1 MSETHSPSGHPAPQ
15 SFLRKWVFSV
25 DHKIIG
31 LQYFFTGIFFLLFG
45 GVLAMLIRW
54 QLGFPTQA
62 LPLMGRLAP
71 HGMPEGHMLPDY
83 YHMLF
88 TMHAT
93 IMIFFA
99 VIPILVGGFGNYLV
113 PLMIGAED
121 MAFPRLNMASYWT
134 YFVAS
139 LVMITSFFTG
149 SGAAKAGWFAYP
161 PLSVVEATGQ
171 TYWIISL
178 IILGI
183 SSIMG
188 SINFITTVLNLRAPG
203 MSLFRM
209 PMTVWAEFVTSV
221 LLLLALPSL
230 TVAVACLLMD
240 RVAGT
245 SFFMPAG
252 LIVGGNALERSG
264 GQPLLWQH
272 LFWFF
277 GHPEV
282 YIVIMPAMGIVSD
295 VISTCSRR
303 PLFGYKSMVYALWGI
318 AGLGFIVWGHHMFV
332 SGMNPMLGTTF
343 MMSTV
348 VIAVPSAIKTFN
360 WLGTRWRGSIRFSAA
375 MFCAAGFI
383 SMFIIGGLTGVFS
396 AVTPVDVYIH
406 NTYFVIGHFHFMM
419 VGGALFGL
427 LAGVYFWFPKMFGRM
442 MNETL
447 GKIHVTITFILF
459 NCVFYPMFILGAAGE
474 PRRLFDVSSYPQLA
488 SLQPI
493 RAFMT
498 VCALLMF
505 AVQALFFFNLFW
517 SMFKGKK
524 APENPWESNTL
535 EWTTTSPPPFYN
547 YEKVPTVY
555 RGPYEY
561 SHPSRS
567 ADWYPQTDPA
577 NV

>member
-1 MSETHSPSGHPAPQ
+1 MSNTTHHVAPQ
-15 SFLRKWVFSV
+15 GFLRKWVFSV

-31 LQYFFTGIFFLLFG
+31 LQYLFTGFAFL
-45 GVLAMLIRW
+45 VLGTLLSLLIRW
-54 QLGFPTQA
+54 QLGFPGKA
-62 LPLMGRLAP
+62 LPFMGHLAP
-71 HGMPEGHMLPDY
+71 NGMPNGIMLPDF
-83 YHMLF
+83 YHMAF

-134 YFVAS
+134 YLLS
-139 LVMITSFFTG
+139 GLVMLSSFFTG
-149 SGAAKAGWFAYP
+149 TGAAKAGWFAYA
-161 PLSVVEATGQ
+161 PLSVVEPIGQ
-171 TYWIISL
+171 TFWIISL
-178 IILGI
+178 MILAI
-183 SSIMG
+183 SSLMG

-203 MSLFRM
+203 MTLFRM
-209 PMTVWAEFVTSV
+209 PLTVWAEFITSI

-230 TVAVACLLMD
+230 TVGVACLLLD

-252 LIVGGNALERSG
+252 LVIGGNTLERSG
-264 GQPLLWQH
+264 GNPLLWQH

-282 YIVIMPAMGIVSD
+282 YIVIMPAMGIISD
-295 VISTCSRR
+295 VISTFSRR
-303 PLFGYKSMVYALWGI
+303 PVFGYKGMVYALAGI
-318 AGLGFIVWGHHMFV
+318 AGLGFIVWGHHMFT

-360 WLGTRWRGSIRFSAA
+360 WLGTMWRGSIRFKTP
-375 MFCAAGFI
+375 MLCAAGFL
-383 SMFIIGGLTGVFS
+383 SMFIIGGLTGIFC
-396 AVTPVDVYIH
+396 AVTPVDIYIH

-419 VGGALFGL
+419 VGGALFGIF
-427 LAGVYFWFPKMFGRM
+427 AATYFWIPKMFGRM

-447 GKIHVTITFILF
+447 GKIHIAITFFLF
-459 NCVFYPMFILGAAGE
+459 NMVFYPMFILGIAGE
-474 PRRLFDVSSYPQLA
+474 PRRLFDPNFYPGLA
-488 SLQPI
+488 HLQPI
-493 RAFMT
+493 RAFMSA
-498 VCALLMF
+498 CAILMF
-505 AVQALFFFNLFW
+505 CAQGLFIFNLFW
-517 SMFKGKK
+517 SIFKGKK
-524 APENPWESNTL
+524 ASNNPWESNTL

-561 SHPSRS
+561 SQPNRAS
-567 ADWYPQTDPA
+567 DWFPQTDPA
-577 NV
+577 KG

>member
-1 MSETHSPSGHPAPQ
+1 MSHAHPPQ
-15 SFLRKWVFSV
+15 SFLRRWVFSV
-25 DHKIIG
+25 DHKVIG
-31 LQYFFTGIFFLLFG
+31 LQYFFTGFLFLFFG
-45 GVLAMLIRW
+45 GALAMLIRW
-54 QLGFPTQA
+54 QLGYPGKA
-62 LPLMGRLAP
+62 LGFMGSLAP
-71 HGMPEGHMLPDY
+71 SGMPGGHMLPDY

-139 LVMITSFFTG
+139 VVIVASFFTG
-149 SGAAKAGWFAYP
+149 AGAAKSGWFAYP
-161 PLSVVEATGQ
+161 PLSAVESTGQ
-171 TYWIISL
+171 TWWIISL
-178 IILGI
+178 IILGA

-209 PMTVWAEFVTSV
+209 PMTVWAMFITSV

-252 LIVGGNALERSG
+252 LVINGSTLQRAG

-282 YIVIMPAMGIVSD
+282 YIVIMPAMGIISD
-295 VISTCSRR
+295 IISTFSRR
-303 PLFGYKSMVYALWGI
+303 PLFGYKGMVYALWGI
-318 AGLGFIVWGHHMFV
+318 AGLGFIVWGHHMFT
-332 SGMNPMLGTTF
+332 SGMNPTLGTTF

-360 WLGTRWRGSIRFSAA
+360 WLGTMWRGNIRFDTP
-375 MFCAAGFI
+375 MLCAVGFI
-383 SMFIIGGLTGVFS
+383 SMFIIGGLTGIFS

-419 VGGALFGL
+419 VGGALFGIL
-427 LAGVYFWFPKMFGRM
+427 GAIYFWAPKMFGRR

-447 GKIHVTITFILF
+447 GKIHVVITFILF

-474 PRRLFDVSSYPQLA
+474 PRRLFDVQVYSQLMH
-488 SLQPI
+488 LQPI
-493 RAFMT
+493 REFMS
-498 VCALLMF
+498 VCALTMF
-505 AVQALFFFNLFW
+505 AVQALFVFNLLW
-517 SMFKGKK
+517 SLFKGER
-524 APENPWESNTL
+524 AAANPWESNTL
-535 EWTTTSPPPFYN
+535 EWTTSSPPPVYN
-547 YEKVPTVY
+547 YEKVPQVY

-561 SHPSRS
+561 SHPERT
-567 ADWYPQTDPA
+567 ADWFPQTEPSHG
-577 NV
+577 

>member
-1 MSETHSPSGHPAPQ
+1 MSHASPASSHAPQ
-15 SFLRKWVFSV
+15 SFLRRWVFSV
-25 DHKIIG
+25 DHKVIG
-31 LQYFFTGIFFLLFG
+31 LQYMFTGFAFL
-45 GVLAMLIRW
+45 VLGTLLSLLIRW
-54 QLGFPTQA
+54 QLGYPGKA
-62 LPLMGRLAP
+62 LPLMGHLAP
-71 HGMPEGHMLPDY
+71 NGMPGGVMLPDY

-121 MAFPRLNMASYWT
+121 MAFPRLNMASYWV
-134 YFVAS
+134 YFVS
-139 LVMITSFFTG
+139 GVIMLLSFVAGT
-149 SGAAKAGWFAYP
+149 GAAKSGWFAYP
-161 PLSVVEATGQ
+161 PLSAVEATGQ
-171 TYWIISL
+171 TWWIISL

-183 SSIMG
+183 SSLMG

-203 MSLFRM
+203 MSMFRM
-209 PMTVWAEFVTSV
+209 PLTVWAEFITSV

-230 TVAVACLLMD
+230 TVAVACLLLD

-252 LIVGGNALERSG
+252 LIIGGNTLERSG
-264 GQPLLWQH
+264 GNPLLWQH

-295 VISTCSRR
+295 VISTFARR
-303 PLFGYKSMVYALWGI
+303 PVFGYKGMVYALCGI
-318 AGLGFIVWGHHMFV
+318 AGLGFIVWGHHMFT
-332 SGMNPMLGTTF
+332 SGMNPTLGTTF

-360 WLGTRWRGSIRFSAA
+360 WLGTMWRGSIRLHAP
-375 MFCAAGFI
+375 MLCAACFI
-383 SMFIIGGLTGVFS
+383 SMFIIGGLTGIFL
-396 AVTPVDVYIH
+396 AVTPVDIYVH

-419 VGGALFGL
+419 VGGALFGIF
-427 LAGVYFWFPKMFGRM
+427 AGIYFWIPKMFGRL
-442 MNETL
+442 MNQTL
-447 GKIHVTITFILF
+447 AKIHIAITFVLF

-474 PRRLFDVSSYPQLA
+474 PRRLFDVASYPLLMA
-488 SLQPI
+488 LQPT

-498 VCALLMF
+498 ICATVMF
-505 AVQALFFFNLFW
+505 AAQAIFVFNLLW
-517 SMFKGKK
+517 SIFKGES
-524 APENPWESNTL
+524 AGQNPWESNTL
-535 EWTTTSPPPFYN
+535 EWTTSSPPPVYN
-547 YEKVPTVY
+547 YAKVPTVY

-561 SHPSRS
+561 SHPARS
-567 ADWYPQTDPA
+567 TDYFPQTEPG
-577 NV
+577 NG